1 MNMIEWGKREHERR
15 GSYLYHMEIFFE
27 FSGDNSMTKQASRKS
42 GKWLAESERK
52 IARIN

>member
-1 MNMIEWGKREHERR
+1 MNMIEWGKRAHEQR
-15 GSYLYHMEIFFE
+15 GSIFISHGNFFE